1 MINIIK
7 QEIPIDES
15 LKKKLE
21 FICDFCNTTP
31 TFING
36 SIRKIQKTNINYIEP
51 NKIIIKG
58 TTFLAFN
65 HGRDVYVEVVSD
77 MYNHQIISEKTFD
90 RITGW
95 NNDLARY
102 ADEDDPRY
110 PIQNWM
116 RNKDV
121 ISYLGLWESIH
132 NENFKGVEFDTFK
145 NEAGSNK
152 FKISPQKW
160 IRETNAIGM
169 ISKSGNNGG
178 TYARSDI
185 ALEFASWLSPEFKL
199 YVIQEF
205 QRLKKNEAYQNKI
218 DWHANRVLAK
228 VSYVVHTDAIKSI
241 IVPTLT
247 EKQKKFVYAE
257 EADVLNVALFGM
269 TAKEWRESNPNLA
282 EDGNIRDYTDLLH
295 LVILSNLENINAELI
310 EMGIPQSERLIRLN
324 DMAKKQMELLRK
336 NKSLKNL
343 EYIENKV
350 NDKLL
355 IETK

>member
-1 MINIIK
+1 MNKENIKAQMIVKEQVINVIR
-7 QEIPIDES
+7 IDD
-15 LKKKLE
+15 KE
-21 FICDFCNTTP
+21 FISLT
-31 TFING
+31 
-36 SIRKIQKTNINYIEP
+36 
-51 NKIIIKG
+51 
-58 TTFLAFN
+58 
-65 HGRDVYVEVVSD
+65 
-77 MYNHQIISEKTFD
+77 
-90 RITGW
+90 
-95 NNDLARY
+95 DLARY

-228 VSYVVHTDAIKSI
+228 VSYAVHTNAIKSI
-241 IVPTLT
+241 IVPNLT
-247 EKQKKFVYAE
+247 ERQKKFIYAE

-282 EDGNIRDYTDLLH
+282 EEGNIRDYTDLLH

-310 EMGIPQSERLIRLN
+310 EMGIPQSERLVRLN
-324 DMAKKQMELLRK
+324 DMAKKQMELLIYLCLQIHLF
-336 NKSLKNL
+336 SDILHL
-343 EYIENKV
+343 H
-350 NDKLL
+350 L
-355 IETK
+355 

>member
-1 MINIIK
+1 MNKDNVKAQMIVKDQVINIIR
-7 QEIPIDES
+7 IDDNEYIS
-15 LKKKLE
+15 L
-21 FICDFCNTTP
+21 T
-31 TFING
+31 
-36 SIRKIQKTNINYIEP
+36 
-51 NKIIIKG
+51 
-58 TTFLAFN
+58 
-65 HGRDVYVEVVSD
+65 
-77 MYNHQIISEKTFD
+77 
-90 RITGW
+90 
-95 NNDLARY
+95 DLARY

-121 ISYLGLWESIH
+121 ISYLGLWESIN

-160 IRETNAIGM
+160 IRETNAVGM

-185 ALEFASWLSPEFKL
+185 AFEFASWLSPEFKL
-199 YVIQEF
+199 YLIQEF

-269 TAKEWRESNPNLA
+269 TAKEWRERNPKLA
-282 EDGNIRDYTDLLH
+282 ENGNIRDYTDLLH
-295 LVILSNLENINAELI
+295 LVILNNLQNTNAELI
-310 EMGIPQSERLIRLN
+310 EEKIPQGERLVRLN
-324 DMAKKQMELLRK
+324 HSARRQMKVLKDNKNIKDLELLQK
-336 NKSLKNL
+336 QVNEENNL
-343 EYIENKV
+343 ITN
-350 NDKLL
+350 
-355 IETK
+355 

>member
-1 MINIIK
+1 MNNKNIKAQMVVKDQIINVIRSDDK
-7 QEIPIDES
+7 
-15 LKKKLE
+15 E
-21 FICDFCNTTP
+21 FISLT
-31 TFING
+31 
-36 SIRKIQKTNINYIEP
+36 
-51 NKIIIKG
+51 
-58 TTFLAFN
+58 
-65 HGRDVYVEVVSD
+65 
-77 MYNHQIISEKTFD
+77 
-90 RITGW
+90 
-95 NNDLARY
+95 DLARY
-102 ADEDDPRY
+102 ADENDPRY

-310 EMGIPQSERLIRLN
+310 EMGIPQSERLVKLN
-324 DMAKKQMELLRK
+324 DMAKKQIELLRK